1 MTSSIYN
8 INEPFSFDD
17 LTINPPVVT
26 NGGNY
31 FIKYSMAG
39 KPLYIQPP
47 ECKSKGAISKNSKK
61 PYCDL
66 MFTNEH
72 IQLIKWMED
81 LENRTCKLIYENRAE
96 WFEGDMELSDIE
108 NYFASPMKIY
118 KGGKFYLVRANI
130 PSRLGKIHLKVY
142 NENREEVSID
152 SIVENTNVIT
162 VLEIQGIKC
171 SARSFQIEME
181 IKQLMTLEPVN
192 LFDNC
197 LINVKTPLNT
207 QTQIEKNEVV
217 EENPQHLEE
226 TEQLDDSIENI
237 QLQEEKE
244 ENEDKEESLEQ
255 IESLEATEEPI
266 PLEENSSEQENQNQQ
281 MESLEEVHLEVDTK
295 PSNELDDLEFTVDLE
310 KLDQESVVLKPHN
323 DIYYDRYKEARK
335 RALIAKNLALQAFLE
350 AKEIKHKYN
359 LDDIDSESDEE
370 FFNQKMEEMN
380 DQEYYE
386 ET

>member
-207 QTQIEKNEVV
+207 QTQLEKDEVV

-226 TEQLDDSIENI
+226 TEQIDDSIENI

-244 ENEDKEESLEQ
+244 ESLEQTESLEDKEE
-255 IESLEATEEPI
+255 PV
-266 PLEENSSEQENQNQQ
+266 PLEENSSEQENQNQE

>member
-207 QTQIEKNEVV
+207 QTQIEKDEVV
-217 EENPQHLEE
+217 EKNPQHLEE
-226 TEQLDDSIENI
+226 TEQIDDSIENI

-255 IESLEATEEPI
+255 TECLEATDEPI
-266 PLEENSSEQENQNQQ
+266 PLEENSSQQENQNQE

>member
-1 MTSSIYN
+1 M
-8 INEPFSFDD
+8 
-17 LTINPPVVT
+17 INPPVVT

-81 LENRTCKLIYENRAE
+81 LENRTCQLIYENRAE

-142 NENREEVSID
+142 NENREEVSIE

-197 LINVKTPLNT
+197 LINVKTPLKAPMVM
-207 QTQIEKNEVV
+207 EKSQVV
-217 EENPQHLEE
+217 EENSQHLEE
-226 TEQLDDSIENI
+226 NEIIDDSIENI
-237 QLQEEKE
+237 QLQEEKDE
-244 ENEDKEESLEQ
+244 KEGLDEKEDPLEQ
-255 IESLEATEEPI
+255 TETLEAKDESI
-266 PLEENSSEQENQNQQ
+266 PLEENNVEEK
-281 MESLEEVHLEVDTK
+281 MPDKETESVEEVHLEVDTK
-295 PSNELDDLEFTVDLE
+295 PENNLDDLEFTVDLE

-323 DIYYDRYKEARK
+323 DIYYERYKEARK

-370 FFNQKMEEMN
+370 FFNEKMEKMN

>member
-81 LENRTCKLIYENRAE
+81 LENRTCKLIYENRTE

-207 QTQIEKNEVV
+207 QTQIEKDEVV
-217 EENPQHLEE
+217 EETPQHLEE
-226 TEQLDDSIENI
+226 TEKIDDSIENI
-237 QLQEEKE
+237 QLQE

-266 PLEENSSEQENQNQQ
+266 PLEENSSQQENQNQE

>member
-47 ECKSKGAISKNSKK
+47 ECKSKSAISKNSKK

-81 LENRTCKLIYENRAE
+81 LENRTCKLIYENRTE

-192 LFDNC
+192 LFENC

-207 QTQIEKNEVV
+207 QTQIEKDEVV
-217 EENPQHLEE
+217 EETPQHLEE
-226 TEQLDDSIENI
+226 TEQIDDSIENI

-244 ENEDKEESLEQ
+244 ESLEQTESLEDKEE
-255 IESLEATEEPI
+255 PV
-266 PLEENSSEQENQNQQ
+266 PLEENSSQQENQNQE

-310 KLDQESVVLKPHN
+310 KLDQEAVVLKPHN

-359 LDDIDSESDEE
+359 LDDVESESDEE

>member
-118 KGGKFYLVRANI
+118 KGGKLYLVRANI

-207 QTQIEKNEVV
+207 QTQLEKDEMV
-217 EENPQHLEE
+217 EENPQHL
-226 TEQLDDSIENI
+226 
-237 QLQEEKE
+237 
-244 ENEDKEESLEQ
+244 EESLEQ
-255 IESLEATEEPI
+255 IESLEAAEEPI
-266 PLEENSSEQENQNQQ
+266 PLEENSSQQENQNQQ

-295 PSNELDDLEFTVDLE
+295 SSNELDDLEFTVDLE
-310 KLDQESVVLKPHN
+310 KLDQESVVLKPQN

>member
-47 ECKSKGAISKNSKK
+47 ECKSKGTISKNSKK

-72 IQLIKWMED
+72 IQLIRWMED
-81 LENRTCKLIYENRAE
+81 LENRTCQLIYENRSE

-162 VLEIQGIKC
+162 VLEVQGIKC

-197 LINVKTPLNT
+197 LINVKTPLNK
-207 QTQIEKNEVV
+207 QIEKDEP
-217 EENPQHLEE
+217 EDLPQHLEE
-226 TEQLDDSIENI
+226 TKIIDTPIENI
-237 QLQEEKE
+237 QFHP
-244 ENEDKEESLEQ
+244 ENEEHLEQTHSLEVKD
-255 IESLEATEEPI
+255 ESTCLEKKMADEV
-266 PLEENSSEQENQNQQ
+266 
-281 MESLEEVHLEVDTK
+281 MESVAEVHLEVDTK
-295 PSNELDDLEFTVDLE
+295 PENELDDLEFTVDLE

-335 RALIAKNLALQAFLE
+335 RALIAKKLALQAFLD

-370 FFNQKMEEMN
+370 FFNEKMEKMS

-386 ET
+386 EP

>member
-47 ECKSKGAISKNSKK
+47 ECKSKGTISKNSKK

-72 IQLIKWMED
+72 IQLIRWMED
-81 LENRTCKLIYENRAE
+81 LENRTCQLIYENRSE

-152 SIVENTNVIT
+152 SIVENTNIIT

-207 QTQIEKNEVV
+207 QIEKDEP
-217 EENPQHLEE
+217 EDPPQHLEE
-226 TEQLDDSIENI
+226 TEIINSPIENI
-237 QLQEEKE
+237 QFHP
-244 ENEDKEESLEQ
+244 ENEEHLEQTESLEVKD
-255 IESLEATEEPI
+255 ESTSLEESIPEEKMPD
-266 PLEENSSEQENQNQQ
+266 QE
-281 MESLEEVHLEVDTK
+281 MESVEEVHLEVDTK
-295 PSNELDDLEFTVDLE
+295 PTNELDDLEFTVDLE

-370 FFNQKMEEMN
+370 FFNEKMEEMN

>member
-47 ECKSKGAISKNSKK
+47 ECKSKSAISKNSKK

-81 LENRTCKLIYENRAE
+81 LENRTCQLIHENRSE

-118 KGGKFYLVRANI
+118 KGGKFYLVRANF

-197 LINVKTPLNT
+197 LINVQAPVKMPMNM
-207 QTQIEKNEVV
+207 EKKDEDV
-217 EENPQHLEE
+217 EETPQRLEE
-226 TEQLDDSIENI
+226 SDHYEMSNENI
-237 QLQEEKE
+237 SLQA
-244 ENEDKEESLEQ
+244 DKD
-255 IESLEATEEPI
+255 
-266 PLEENSSEQENQNQQ
+266 
-281 MESLEEVHLEVDTK
+281 ESLEETMNPEIEPTEELHLEVETK
-295 PSNELDDLEFTVDLE
+295 PTNELDDLEFTVDLE

-323 DIYYDRYKEARK
+323 DIYYERYKEARK
-335 RALIAKNLALQAFLE
+335 RALAAKNIALQAFLE

-370 FFNQKMEEMN
+370 FFNHKMDEMN
-380 DQEYYE
+380 DPENYE
-386 ET
+386 EA

>member
-1 MTSSIYN
+1 MTNNIYN
-8 INEPFSFDD
+8 INEHFSFDD
-17 LTINPPVVT
+17 LTVNPPVVT
-26 NGGNY
+26 SGGNY
-31 FIKYSMAG
+31 FLKYSMAG

-47 ECKSKGAISKNSKK
+47 DCKSKGAISKNSKK

-81 LENRTCKLIYENRAE
+81 LENRTCQLIFENRSE
-96 WFEGDMELSDIE
+96 WFEGDMDLSDIE

-142 NENREEVSID
+142 NEHKEEVTIE
-152 SIVENTNVIT
+152 SIVENTNIIT

-197 LINVKTPLNT
+197 LINVIQPVKK
-207 QTQIEKNEVV
+207 QINVPDEIEPM
-217 EENPQHLEE
+217 EEITEQHLEE
-226 TEQLDDSIENI
+226 TELNDIHDIENI
-237 QLQEEKE
+237 QLH
-244 ENEDKEESLEQ
+244 EDK
-255 IESLEATEEPI
+255 P
-266 PLEENSSEQENQNQQ
+266 
-281 MESLEEVHLEVDTK
+281 ESLEEKDVNQSIEEKPLEVDTK
-295 PSNELDDLEFTVDLE
+295 PINELDNLEFTVDLE

-323 DIYYDRYKEARK
+323 DIYYERYKEARK
-335 RALIAKNLALQAFLE
+335 RALIAKNIALQAFLE
-350 AKEIKHKYN
+350 AKEIKHKYD
-359 LDDIDSESDEE
+359 LDDMDDESDEE
-370 FFNQKMEEMN
+370 FFNNKMEEMN
-380 DQEYYE
+380 DNEHYE
-386 ET
+386 ES

>member
-207 QTQIEKNEVV
+207 QTQLEKDEVV

-226 TEQLDDSIENI
+226 TEKIDDSIENI

-266 PLEENSSEQENQNQQ
+266 PLEENSSQQENQNQE